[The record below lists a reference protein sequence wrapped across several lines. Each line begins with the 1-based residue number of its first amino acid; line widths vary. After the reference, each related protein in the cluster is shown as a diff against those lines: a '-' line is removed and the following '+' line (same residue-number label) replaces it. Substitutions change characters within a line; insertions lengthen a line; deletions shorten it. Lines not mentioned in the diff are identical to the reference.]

1 MHGLSS
7 CYGARSAEL
16 RSKVDEYEQ
25 DAKQSIQMAVYP
37 MAIKGPQFECPV
49 RLVNQLHAYADGFGS
64 DPNAPHRAVTRLD
77 RVDSA
82 C

>member
-1 MHGLSS
+1 
-7 CYGARSAEL
+7 
-16 RSKVDEYEQ
+16 
-25 DAKQSIQMAVYP
+25 MAVYP
-37 MAIKGPQFECPV
+37 MAIKGPQFEHPV